1 MRHMDFTPL
10 YRSTIG
16 FDKLFSMLDTVSAPD
31 GGAPSYPPYNIER
44 LAENSYRISMAVAG
58 FTENELSIE
67 VKENTL
73 TVVGEKV
80 EQETD
85 EKDYLHRGI
94 ASRAFERQ
102 FQLADYMHVD
112 GASMEHGL
120 LHINLIRE
128 LPEAKKPRQIAIK
141 GPDKETE
148 TDATVIEGSTH

>member
-1 MRHMDFTPL
+1 MRHYDFTPL

-16 FDKLFSMLDTVSAPD
+16 FDKLFSMLDTVSGPD
-31 GGAPSYPPYNIER
+31 SGASSYPPYNIER
-44 LAENSYRISMAVAG
+44 LAENAYRISMAVAG
-58 FTENELSIE
+58 FTEKDISIE

-80 EQETD
+80 AEEGD
-85 EKDYLHRGI
+85 KDRDYLHRGI

-102 FQLADYMHVD
+102 FQLADYMHVE

-120 LHINLIRE
+120 LHIELSRE

-141 GPDKETE
+141 GASDQ
-148 TDATVIEGSTH
+148 TVLEGNTH